1 MKSVAGHQLKL
12 LQTQRDKLELEV
24 KELLLVKREH
34 DQIYESA
41 KSKLKEL
48 TGKIAE
54 FEINSTS
61 PIITEHAYLRYLE
74 RAKGI
79 SLAELQ
85 KEILTDKIIET
96 INLLQSCKIPFGGGL
111 SLVVRNR
118 TIISVTE
125 K

>member
-48 TGKIAE
+48 MGKITE
-54 FEINSTS
+54 FEINATS

-79 SLAELQ
+79 NLAELHR
-85 KEILTDKIIET
+85 EILTDKIIET
-96 INLLQSCKIPFGGGL
+96 INLLQSCKIPFGSGL

>member
-1 MKSVAGHQLKL
+1 MKSSVGHQLEL
-12 LQTQRDKLELEV
+12 LQTQRDKLEMEV
-24 KELLLVKREH
+24 KELLQVKREH

-54 FEINSTS
+54 FEINSTN

-79 SLAELQ
+79 DLAELQ
-85 KEILTDKIIET
+85 KEILTAKIIET
-96 INLLQSCKIPFGGGL
+96 INLLHSCKIPFGNGL

-118 TIISVTE
+118 TLLSITE